1 MANSGEM
8 AGTHNEFNN
17 STGAVITF
25 NGTGEPLHVGAA
37 RTQAADRL
45 AFDALIP
52 RPTSLL
58 ETLNV
63 F

>member
-8 AGTHNEFNN
+8 AGMHNEFNN
-17 STGAVITF
+17 STRAVITF
-25 NGTGEPLHVGAA
+25 KGTGEPLYVGVA
-37 RTQAADRL
+37 RTQAADLLLR
-45 AFDALIP
+45 
-52 RPTSLL
+52 RTSLL